1 MPKLPSDRN
10 AILNEQLYHDVFTK
24 KGVKFL
30 RIRRT
35 ADLSP
40 LQGVEMEVIAEHVWG
55 KSDKLHLLSL
65 KYYGRVDF
73 WWVIGVVNKK
83 PTDGH
88 FKIGD
93 VVYIPSSPQM
103 VKELLR

>member
-40 LQGVEMEVIAEHVWG
+40 LQGVEMEVAAEHVWIFG
-55 KSDKLHLLSL
+55 GLLVLLTRSLQMATLKLEMLFIFRQAH
-65 KYYGRVDF
+65 K
-73 WWVIGVVNKK
+73 
-83 PTDGH
+83 
-88 FKIGD
+88 
-93 VVYIPSSPQM
+93 
-103 VKELLR
+103 